1 MLAKTQQ
8 KETQLMRYLK
18 GINPLIK
25 RFKKYLFAVVILQG
39 SLMSANI
46 EHIDIDGIKIPVVFE
61 KQKSLPILNLQLVFQ
76 NSGYIQDKNKSGLA
90 SFSSKLLN
98 EGTKELGSTKFAQKL
113 EENAISLDTSTG
125 FETFVIELSN
135 LKDVSEKSIEL
146 LAQLIKSPNYSEDTL
161 KKLKTL
167 KIGELKRRENDFD
180 YTAKNLL
187 KANLFKGTALAN
199 PSSGT
204 LDTIKDINL
213 KDIKTFIS
221 NTVNLN
227 NLIIVAGGDFNYKEF
242 KKLIRPV
249 LDALK
254 PGIKRELEEI
264 NFVSKNDEE
273 TLIKETEQ
281 AYIYFGSSY
290 KVTASDKNRYIAKVA
305 SFILGGSGFGSRLM
319 EEIRVKR
326 GLAYSAYGS
335 VSINKSHT
343 FFSGYLQTKNETAK
357 EAQAL
362 VKEIIKEF
370 VKKGVTKDELKAAK
384 NFLTG
389 SEPLR
394 NEVLS
399 QRLNKAFTLYYR
411 GLDQDYPK
419 KELELIQDLKLEDL
433 NKFIRSHEEI
443 NNLTFAIVRK

>member
-1 MLAKTQQ
+1 VKNQQ
-8 KETQLMRYLK
+8 REIQLMRYLK

-25 RFKKYLFAVVILQG
+25 RLKKYLFALVILQG
-39 SLMSANI
+39 SLMSADIKHI
-46 EHIDIDGIKIPVVFE
+46 EINGIKVPVVFE

-76 NSGYIQDKNKSGLA
+76 NSGYIQDKDKSGLA
-90 SFSSKLLN
+90 SLSSELLN

-113 EENAISLDTSTG
+113 EENAISLHTSNG

-135 LKDVSEKSIEL
+135 LKDVSDKSIEL
-146 LAQLIKSPNYSEDTL
+146 LSQLIKSPNYNQDTL
-161 KKLKTL
+161 DKLKTL
-167 KIGELKRRENDFD
+167 KIGELKRKENDFD

-187 KANLFKGTALAN
+187 KANLFKGTALEN
-199 PSSGT
+199 PSLGS
-204 LDTIKDINL
+204 LESIKEITL
-213 KDIKTFIS
+213 KDIKTFI
-221 NTVNLN
+221 NDTVNLN
-227 NLIIVAGGDFNYKEF
+227 NLIIVAGGDINYKEF
-242 KKLIRPV
+242 KKLITPLIGV
-249 LDALK
+249 LK
-254 PGIKRELEEI
+254 PGVKRELEEI
-264 NFVSKNDEE
+264 IFVSKDEE
-273 TLIKETEQ
+273 KTLIKETEQ

-290 KVTASDKNRYIAKVA
+290 KVTAGDKNRYIAKVA

-362 VKEIIKEF
+362 VKEIIQDF
-370 VKKGVTKDELKAAK
+370 VKKGVTAIELKAAK

-399 QRLNKAFTLYYR
+399 QRLNKDFTLYYR

-419 KELELIQDLKLEDL
+419 RELELIQDLKLEDL
-433 NKFIRSHEEI
+433 NKFIKSHNEI

>member
-1 MLAKTQQ
+1 
-8 KETQLMRYLK
+8 MRYLK

-25 RFKKYLFAVVILQG
+25 RLKKYLFALVILQG
-39 SLMSANI
+39 SLMSADIKHI
-46 EHIDIDGIKIPVVFE
+46 EINGIKVPVVFE

-76 NSGYIQDKNKSGLA
+76 NSGYIQDKDKSGLA
-90 SFSSKLLN
+90 SLSSELLN

-113 EENAISLDTSTG
+113 EENAISLHTSNG

-135 LKDVSEKSIEL
+135 LKDVSDKSIEL
-146 LAQLIKSPNYSEDTL
+146 LSQLIKSPNYNQDTL
-161 KKLKTL
+161 DKLKTL
-167 KIGELKRRENDFD
+167 KIGELKRKENDFD

-187 KANLFKGTALAN
+187 KANLFKGTALEN
-199 PSSGT
+199 PSLGS
-204 LDTIKDINL
+204 LESIKEITL
-213 KDIKTFIS
+213 KDIKTFI
-221 NTVNLN
+221 NDTVNLN
-227 NLIIVAGGDFNYKEF
+227 NLIIVAGGDINYKEF
-242 KKLIRPV
+242 KKLITPLIGV
-249 LDALK
+249 LK
-254 PGIKRELEEI
+254 PGVKRELEEI
-264 NFVSKNDEE
+264 IFVSKDEE
-273 TLIKETEQ
+273 KTLIKETEQ

-290 KVTASDKNRYIAKVA
+290 KVTAGDKNRYIAKVA

-362 VKEIIKEF
+362 VKEIIQDF
-370 VKKGVTKDELKAAK
+370 VKKGVTAIELKAAK

-399 QRLNKAFTLYYR
+399 QRLNKDFTLYYR

-419 KELELIQDLKLEDL
+419 RELELIQDLKLEDL
-433 NKFIRSHEEI
+433 NKFIKSHNEI